1 MRRTLLVFAL
11 VGAAGVAA
19 ALAFSAYSTERKY
32 QRLIAAGDAA
42 LAIQQPFQA
51 FEAYSGAVA
60 LRPDAMLA
68 HLKRGMAYK
77 SRGELQNAVRDLRR
91 AVALD
96 PSAPRPLEL
105 LGDVNTELGR
115 HERAVASYEQ
125 YLQLDDRSA
134 TVLYKLGLAHY
145 RNGAPDQAIA
155 PLERA
160 VILDQRFAEAH
171 YVLGLCLRDSGKLDE
186 ARDALE
192 AATRLS
198 PGLTAFR
205 EALANV
211 YFALD
216 QDRLA
221 IDQLETLAALEPAR
235 PDRVVAVGLAQART
249 GRREAAVVSLG
260 RGVERFPDRPE
271 VYAALGRVWLQV
283 AEAQHDQIALKKA
296 LEALTTAS
304 GRAEVSSETLTDLGR
319 ALMLSGDPAAAERIL
334 RRAAGRL
341 PVAPAAHLYLGNL
354 LEASKQAE
362 AARDA
367 LVRYATLVGD
377 HDPLGGVPTRIA
389 NLSVRIGQPHTA
401 LRWYERALDEA
412 GPTTTLLAGFADAAW
427 QAGQVERARTL
438 IAEGLTLDP
447 ADAALLRLQRRAAS
461 R

>member
-1 MRRTLLVFAL
+1 MRRTLLVLAL

-19 ALAFSAYSTERKY
+19 ALAFSAYSTEREY

-105 LGDVNTELGR
+105 LGDVNTDLGR

-145 RNGAPDQAIA
+145 RNGAPAKASA

-171 YVLGLCLRDSGKLDE
+171 YVLGLCLRDSGKLKE
-186 ARDALE
+186 AREALE
-192 AATRLS
+192 AAARLA
-198 PGLTAFR
+198 PGLSASR
-205 EALANV
+205 EALADV
-211 YFALD
+211 YFAMG

-221 IDQLETLAALEPAR
+221 IDQLETLVALEPAR

-271 VYAALGRVWLQV
+271 LYAALGRVWLQV

-319 ALMLSGDPAAAERIL
+319 ALMLSGDPAAAERTL
-334 RRAAGRL
+334 RRAVTRL
-341 PVAPAAHLYLGNL
+341 PVSPVAHLYLGNL

-389 NLSVRIGQPHTA
+389 NLSVRIGQPLTA

-412 GPTTTLLAGFADAAW
+412 GPTTSLLAGFADAAW
-427 QAGQVERARTL
+427 QAGEIERARTL
-438 IAEGLTLDP
+438 IAEGLTIDP